1 MFPRR
6 SLKSLAAPHVPFFVV
21 LACCTTIFAWMIS
34 YGTFRLVAEDEFG
47 SFYDHQA
54 ASLLR
59 LRWDVPEPSLSGE
72 AFVVDGKVYGYFGPT
87 PALMRLPFAL
97 FGAGVG
103 KLTRLYM
110 VIDYVASLVAVYVLL
125 VWAVRRREST
135 KTRPRRWQTLL
146 LLLPI
151 GLGSTLF
158 FLGSRAYVYHEAIL
172 CGLAFALWSMV
183 CALRALDAPAS
194 RWWIGS
200 LVCGILSV
208 HARAP
213 VGLFALCFLGAVA
226 LVFVARREPPHF
238 LRYLKIGVGC
248 VLGILSFN
256 AVSYLK
262 FGTWEG
268 CPLRLNVQYT
278 PQKLAEIDGK
288 NFHLIN
294 LRFNSAAYLFQPS
307 FALRSSFPYFYLE
320 FINRKLYPESKI
332 TYRDATLALPWS
344 MPALCFL
351 ATVGGLAAGYY
362 RLSLRLPLALVGLA
376 AAPAALA
383 MLTAVA
389 VTQRYTA
396 DFLPPLIGFAT
407 LGVAGLSHLTRG
419 LRLAALALAGVF
431 TLLSLGITG
440 AITLHHQRAI
450 VWGVPE
456 EARNE
461 YALWRVRIDG
471 PDRPATRD

>member
-6 SLKSLAAPHVPFFVV
+6 SLKSLAAPHVPFLVV
-21 LACCTTIFAWMIS
+21 LAVCTTIFAWMIS

-72 AFVVDGKVYGYFGPT
+72 AFVVEGKVYGYFGPT

-110 VIDYVASLVAVYVLL
+110 VVDYVAALVAVYVLL

-135 KTRPRRWQTLL
+135 KAQPRKWQTLL
-146 LLLPI
+146 LILPV

-194 RWWIGS
+194 RWWVGS
-200 LVCGILSV
+200 LLCGILSV

-226 LVFVARREPPHF
+226 LVFVVRREPPHF
-238 LRYLKIGVGC
+238 LRYFKIGVGC

-288 NFHLIN
+288 NFHLAN
-294 LRFNSAAYLFQPS
+294 LRFNSATYLFQPS

-351 ATVGGLAAGYY
+351 AAVGGLAAGYY

-376 AAPAALA
+376 AVPAALA

-419 LRLAALALAGVF
+419 LRLAALSVAGAF

-471 PDRPATRD
+471 PNRPATRD

>member
-21 LACCTTIFAWMIS
+21 LTLCTTIFAWMIS

-110 VIDYVASLVAVYVLL
+110 VVDYAATLVAVYTLL

-135 KTRPRRWQTLL
+135 KARPRKWQTLL
-146 LLLPI
+146 LILPI

-200 LVCGILSV
+200 LVCGVLSV

-226 LVFVARREPPHF
+226 LFFVVRRESPHF

-288 NFHLIN
+288 NFHLSN
-294 LRFNSAAYLFQPS
+294 LRFNSAVYLFRPS
-307 FALRSSFPYFYLE
+307 FEVRAAFPYFFLE

-351 ATVGGLAAGYY
+351 AVVGGVAAGYY

-376 AAPAALA
+376 AVPAALA

-396 DFLPPLIGFAT
+396 DFLPALIGFAA
-407 LGVAGLSHLTRG
+407 LGVAGISHLSSG
-419 LRLAALALAGVF
+419 LRISVLSLATAF
-431 TLLSLGITG
+431 TILSLGITG
-440 AITLHHQRAI
+440 AITLHHQRSI

-456 EARNE
+456 EARTE
-461 YALWRVRIDG
+461 YALWRVYIDG

>member
-6 SLKSLAAPHVPFFVV
+6 SLKSLAAPHVPFLVV
-21 LACCTTIFAWMIS
+21 LALCTTIFAWMIS

-47 SFYDHQA
+47 TFYDYQA

-72 AFVVDGKVYGYFGPT
+72 AFVVAGKVYGYFGPT

-97 FGAGVG
+97 FGAGIG

-110 VIDYVASLVAVYVLL
+110 VIDYVAALAAVYVLL
-125 VWAVRRREST
+125 VWAVRRRESS
-135 KTRPRRWQTLL
+135 KAQPRKWQTLL
-146 LLLPI
+146 ALLPV

-200 LVCGILSV
+200 LACGVLSV

-213 VGLFALCFLGAVA
+213 VGLFALCFLGSVS
-226 LVFVARREPPHF
+226 LFFVVRREPPHF
-238 LRYLKIGVGC
+238 LRYLKIGIGC

-278 PQKLAEIDGK
+278 PEKLAAIDDK
-288 NFHLIN
+288 QFHLSN

-307 FALRSSFPYFYLE
+307 FALRPSFPYFYLE

-332 TYRDATLALPWS
+332 IYRDATLAIPWS

-351 ATVGGLAAGYY
+351 AIVGGIAAAHY

-376 AAPAALA
+376 AIPAAVA
-383 MLTAVA
+383 MLAAVA

-396 DFLPPLIGFAT
+396 DFLPALIGLAT
-407 LGVAGLSHLTRG
+407 LGVAGLPHLTTN
-419 LRLAALALAGVF
+419 LRRVTLSVAALF
-431 TLLSLGITG
+431 TLLSLAITG
-440 AITLHHQRAI
+440 AITLHHQRSI

-456 EARNE
+456 AARTE
-461 YALWRVRIDG
+461 YAVWRVYIDG